1 MLATALGVMLLVSWS
16 AHEQPDREDY
26 VIYLANRKPD
36 ALAAEA
42 EQSCGATCTHPIA
55 GLAVSPPQEPFWFEG
70 HDPNSGAGIG
80 GGLTQQLHPARAV
93 LEILNSG
100 EPMSM
105 MAVDIG
111 AAGGNPECAP
121 LFNGTLGHSWG
132 GAQVDPRSITKISEK
147 VRFIQAKAEPP
158 TIAKH
163 LQGACMPKDLDLLK
177 IDIDCYDWDVA
188 KALLEAGFRPKVF
201 AAEITIAFP
210 PPLHFHI
217 SYWPGYQWVQ
227 LSKRDPNQQVLVG
240 ASLSACAL
248 STPLPQSLLR
258 ASDDVMLTRVQ
269 LLRRL
274 GSTEA
279 TGLHPPCCRLL
290 QLCVRTDE
298 IHPPLW

>member
-1 MLATALGVMLLVSWS
+1 MPACRMIWRCASRVLATAYSNAMSWDRRRWVMLATALGVMLLVSWS

-163 LQGACMPKDLDLLK
+163 LQGACMPTPAHVQSARVGSPRR
-177 IDIDCYDWDVA
+177 DCPIEVRRSHA
-188 KALLEAGFRPKVF
+188 PCAMGAMS
-201 AAEITIAFP
+201 
-210 PPLHFHI
+210 PLGGLCF
-217 SYWPGYQWVQ
+217 SVC
-227 LSKRDPNQQVLVG
+227 SVG
-240 ASLSACAL
+240 
-248 STPLPQSLLR
+248 
-258 ASDDVMLTRVQ
+258 TR
-269 LLRRL
+269 
-274 GSTEA
+274 
-279 TGLHPPCCRLL
+279 
-290 QLCVRTDE
+290 
-298 IHPPLW
+298 